1 MEDWLYILLTISFIA
16 SAALKS
22 RRKPKGMIPKAPF
35 DTPDMKLP
43 EGWPP
48 MEELTPKPKQKKAST
63 SPKKRSGARR
73 MHPDSQEVL
82 LPEIEANHPKKGYRK
97 PHSTPQATA
106 KPSVHATATESRTAP
121 INTPEREHPDMEG
134 FSLRKAVI
142 WSEIL
147 KPKFDEE

>member
-1 MEDWLYILLTISFIA
+1 MEDWLYILLTIGFIA

-35 DTPDMKLP
+35 DTSDMELP

-48 MEELTPKPKQKKAST
+48 MEELAPKPQQKRVTGA
-63 SPKKRSGARR
+63 PKKRSGARR
-73 MHPDSQEVL
+73 MHPDSQEAL
-82 LPEIEANHPKKGYRK
+82 LPEIEANHPKKRSQK
-97 PHSTPQATA
+97 PHSTPQVTT
-106 KPSVHATATESRTAP
+106 KPSVHTTATEPQIPP